1 MQTVGEI
8 LENKRLEQNFLFD
21 QVEKVIKIR
30 TKYLEGIEK
39 NDFSKIPGGA
49 PVIKGFIKNYA
60 EFLGLS
66 SSSLLAVFRRD
77 FQESKTG
84 QIIPRGMVEPLD
96 KSQFTWTPRL
106 TIISTLIVLFLA
118 FGIYLFS
125 QYSSLFF
132 APRLEIIAPK
142 EGELFKQNFV
152 EVKGQTDPD
161 ATIFL
166 NQEAKLLA
174 PDGSFSEKIPLT
186 PGENKILIE
195 VVNRKGKK
203 TQAVRQI
210 RYEP

>member
-8 LENKRLEQNFLFD
+8 LKNKRLEKNLFFD
-21 QVEKVIKIR
+21 QVEEVTKIR

-66 SSSLLAVFRRD
+66 SSLLLAVFRRD

-84 QIIPRGMVEPLD
+84 QIIPRGMVEPLNGP
-96 KSQFTWTPRL
+96 QFAWTPRL
-106 TIISTLIVLFLA
+106 TITIALMALFLV
-118 FGIYLFS
+118 FGSYLFY
-125 QYSSLFF
+125 QYSSSFF
-132 APRLEIIAPK
+132 PPRLSFFTPK
-142 EGELFKQNFV
+142 EGEIIRQNFV

-174 PDGSFSEKIPLT
+174 PDGSFSEKIFLT
-186 PGENKILIE
+186 PGENKITIE